1 MLCTWSSG
9 INSVWRVNFFSNSF
23 SCTFCS
29 FALYPSYQYLA
40 IRKFILTVFSSLTAV
55 KMYLLCWNPGKP
67 PIDEDFAW
75 VAVVE
80 IAVSSQNFS
89 HNEYC
94 IFPLKEFLGQIKCPL
109 LSFVNALKGPIVSLF
124 MWAAFN
130 TSEKGNIMGSLSKIV
145 LLE

>member
-1 MLCTWSSG
+1 MK
-9 INSVWRVNFFSNSF
+9 FFSNSF
-23 SCTFCS
+23 SDTFCS

-55 KMYLLCWNPGKP
+55 KMYLLRWNPGK

-94 IFPLKEFLGQIKCPL
+94 IFTLKEFLG
-109 LSFVNALKGPIVSLF
+109 
-124 MWAAFN
+124 
-130 TSEKGNIMGSLSKIV
+130 
-145 LLE
+145 